1 MLKNYFKYR
10 KNLLLLQ
17 LVIVITISSI
27 FMLDPL
33 VKITVSSIVYINGL
47 VGFWT
52 ILFFLWDYQKF
63 KSNLNWLD
71 HFDFDPP
78 ATLDPVTSKAIL
90 RMQETARQKDDA
102 ITKHQLE
109 QLNFRDFINSWVH
122 GIKTPLSAAKM
133 LLEELPYDTAHQ
145 NLNKE
150 IDSMAYYINQTL
162 FYARLE
168 SFSDDYHI
176 KPHALNNVFNRAF
189 KQFKSSFILKALQ
202 LELNIEPV
210 DVLTDDKW
218 LRFILD
224 QLISNAIKYADPKSK
239 LTIKTTCTDQFC
251 VLKIQNQGVG
261 IAPADIPR
269 IFNRGFTGSNVRSQN
284 QSTGMGLYLAKKS
297 CDKLGHDLWI
307 TSEDDLTTASLRF
320 KLPNDYHDISLFKA

>member
-1 MLKNYFKYR
+1 MLKNYFKHR
-10 KNLLLLQ
+10 KNLFLLQ
-17 LVIVITISSI
+17 LIIAITVSSV
-27 FMLDPL
+27 FMLDPFIKL
-33 VKITVSSIVYINGL
+33 TISSIVYINGL
-47 VGFWT
+47 IFFWT
-52 ILFFLWDYQKF
+52 VLFFFSDYQKF

-90 RMQETARQKDDA
+90 RMQETTRQKDDA
-102 ITKHQLE
+102 ITKHQME

-176 KPHALNNVFNRAF
+176 KSHPLEDIFNRAF
-189 KQFKSSFILKALQ
+189 KQFKSSFILKSLT
-202 LELNIEPV
+202 LELDIEPIYI
-210 DVLTDDKW
+210 LTDDKW
-218 LRFILD
+218 LKFILD
-224 QLISNAIKYADPKSK
+224 QLISNAIKYADYKSK
-239 LTIKTTCTDQFC
+239 LTIQTECTAQFC

-261 IAPADIPR
+261 IADADINR

-297 CDKLGHDLWI
+297 CEKLGHDLWI
-307 TSEDDLTTASLRF
+307 ASEGPLTTAFLRF
-320 KLPNDYHDISLFKA
+320 KCPSDYHDISLFKA